1 MTSVGSRPGKKPATG
16 AKGKGTARGVAGP
29 RNTSRQPPSGTP
41 RKPPKPV
48 PAPRRRPD
56 VKDSHDRYANIEVQG

>member
-16 AKGKGTARGVAGP
+16 AKGRGAAGGVAGP
-29 RNTSRQPPSGTP
+29 RNTARQPPSATP
-41 RKPPKPV
+41 RQPPKPV
-48 PAPRRRPD
+48 PAPRRRPE